1 MLMHDIDGG
10 NTIIICFILLIY
22 NKDVD
27 DTMCVCVCVC
37 VRVCVC
43 VCVIVREVVI
53 RSVQCIKP
61 IIVNINL

>member
-27 DTMCVCVCVC
+27 DTMCVCV
-37 VRVCVC
+37 RVH

-53 RSVQCIKP
+53 RSVQCIKS